1 MSSYRLATGPRGG
14 LCLLSRIHPVAE
26 YVDRLGQIT
35 SGLGNICFQLLR
47 IGHDGCLPSRLQHH
61 DGLSASTPG
70 GEPAWPVTPLACRHG
85 QSACGEE
92 QNDTHYDGREPWRD
106 DNGQS
111 KNCGCHEG
119 CDTEPG
125 HRSGSAEEAQTDA
138 AAPALLY
145 HFDLGQSHLV
155 ANQGGRLL
163 GRATDQLT
171 DRRLTRR

>member
-14 LCLLSRIHPVAE
+14 LCLLSKIHPVAE

-61 DGLSASTPG
+61 DGRSASTPG

-92 QNDTHYDGREPWRD
+92 QNDTHYDGR
-106 DNGQS
+106 
-111 KNCGCHEG
+111 
-119 CDTEPG
+119 DTEPG

-155 ANQGGRLL
+155 ANQGGQLL